1 MSDERPDIAE
11 AEAPGPAG
19 KARLL
24 VVDDEP
30 IALKNLERVL
40 AKEGYAV
47 TTASSGPAAL
57 KLLRARPFDVV
68 LTDLR
73 MEKVDG
79 MEVLRRARELD
90 PDVEVILITGYA
102 SIDTAIEAMKHGAYH
117 YVAKPF
123 KLDEVRKVVGEAAEK
138 VELKKENRRL
148 RETVD
153 GLQDKVDIVTQ
164 DPGMLKVLD
173 TARGVA
179 PTDCNILITGES
191 GTGKELVARYV
202 HRHSRRADQTF
213 LAVNCGAFTEELLTS
228 ELFGHEKGA
237 FTGAAAQKKGLIE
250 MAKAGTLFLDEVTEM
265 SPGMQ
270 VRLLRV
276 IQEKELLRVGGTE
289 AIPVDVRFVAATN
302 RNVREAIEAGQFRQ
316 DLYYR
321 LNVVTLALPPLAQ
334 RRDDVP
340 MLAHFFLKKHAQRMG
355 KKVNAIS
362 DEVIRLLQGYA
373 FPGNVRELENLVERG
388 VALASGSTLELA
400 HLPEDLKRMSLEVFR
415 REGGRFPSLD
425 EQEKAYIQWVLKEV
439 DGNRSRAAAIL
450 GLDRVTLWRKLKRYR
465 IDDGD

>member
-47 TTASSGPAAL
+47 TTAASGPAAL

-79 MEVLRRARELD
+79 MEVLKRARELD

-164 DPGMLKVLD
+164 DPGLLKVLD

-202 HRHSRRADQTF
+202 HRHSRRAGATF

-250 MAKAGTLFLDEVTEM
+250 IAKGGTLFLDEVTEM
-265 SPGMQ
+265 SPAMQ

-276 IQEKELLRVGGTE
+276 IQERELLRVGGTE
-289 AIPVDVRFVAATN
+289 PISVDVRFVAATN

-355 KKVNAIS
+355 RKVDAIS

-465 IDDGD
+465 IGDGD